1 LRTVAGVVAVLIPVG
16 ALVALVND
24 SLSIFDRLFAHGA
37 AAADHNSTAPR
48 STETAA
54 SDGRPTSPAA
64 RDASST
70 PNTAATS
77 CESRLHVPTD
87 CQLGH
92 SYERLK
98 GPCTTENLVSFM
110 GGNPGVDIV
119 LARVVRT
126 KVSNQCLIEFGKEV
140 EGSAEGVLGSNHDD
154 AWRRCVERTR
164 NAFVGCD
171 QPHSGEYL
179 GANSGGLVT
188 QKACERAAE
197 VYLETSLSTVAEDLQ
212 VQSVRDTNSNA
223 FEARCVLSV
232 RGVQL
237 LSGSVRALR
246 NARLP
251 WER

>member
-1 LRTVAGVVAVLIPVG
+1 MAVLIPVG
-16 ALVALVND
+16 ASVALVND
-24 SLSIFDRLFAHGA
+24 SLSIVDRLFPHGV
-37 AAADHNSTAPR
+37 AAADGNSTAPH
-48 STETAA
+48 STETGA
-54 SDGRPTSPAA
+54 SDGRPTSPAS
-64 RDASST
+64 REASST
-70 PNTAATS
+70 PNTY

-92 SYERLK
+92 SYERLT
-98 GPCTTENLVSFM
+98 GPCTMENLVSFM
-110 GGNPGVDIV
+110 GGNPAVDIV
-119 LARVVRT
+119 LARVAST

-154 AWRRCVERTR
+154 SWRRCVERTR

-179 GANSGGLVT
+179 GANSGGLIT

-212 VQSVRDTNSNA
+212 VQSVRDLNSNT

-237 LSGSVRALR
+237 LSGSVRGLR